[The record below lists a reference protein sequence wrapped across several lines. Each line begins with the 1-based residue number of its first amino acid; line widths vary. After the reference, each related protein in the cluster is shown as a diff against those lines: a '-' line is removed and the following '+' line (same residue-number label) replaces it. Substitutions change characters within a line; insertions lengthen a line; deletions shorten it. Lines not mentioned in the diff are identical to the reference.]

1 MRKFFVSDP
10 LAGAAAGR
18 EYGCP
23 APAGC
28 RRRVVPVSGA
38 GRGAGPSRIEWVR
51 SGCRLLGSIAAEFAR
66 TRPFDGLTIGTGI
79 HLEPKTVALLL
90 TLAQGGARVV
100 STGNLSSTQAD
111 AAGYLRARGVE
122 VIGAATTDQ
131 GVHDGH
137 LRRVIAARPQLLLDN
152 GGDLF
157 VRYLDGPYPGLLGGT
172 EETTSGRMRLRPLAA
187 RLGVPVLVIND
198 SPIKQFAENRHAVGQ
213 SVLESYLRITNR
225 MTNGRQVAVFGY
237 GACGKGV
244 AANFRNACAS
254 VSVVEIDPVTRLE
267 ASLDG
272 FAVPGREE
280 ALRTA
285 DVVITVTGAEAVI
298 TGDDLGLLKDDAVL
312 LNAGHFPREIAV
324 DELASAAA
332 VVQRHEA
339 ADGIETFRLDDGR
352 SFHLL
357 TRGHMANLA
366 GPRPLGNSIES
377 MDLGFALQA
386 RCLEAVAA
394 GSLGG
399 GHAVVPVPKFIDELV
414 ATSFLD
420 LYSRSA
426 ASGGSASAPGPP
438 PAGTADGAGGVA
450 DDKGAGQHDA
460 AGHAPGPDVRS

>member
-1 MRKFFVSDP
+1 MTGSTP
-10 LAGAAAGR
+10 
-18 EYGCP
+18 
-23 APAGC
+23 
-28 RRRVVPVSGA
+28 
-38 GRGAGPSRIEWVR
+38 GPSRIEWVR

-66 TRPFDGLTIGTGI
+66 RRPFEGLTIGTGI

-90 TLAQGGARVV
+90 TLAEGGARVV

-131 GVHDGH
+131 GVHDGY
-137 LRRVIAARPQLLLDN
+137 LRQVIATRPHLLLDN

-157 VRYLDGPYPGLLGGT
+157 VRYLAGPYPGLLGGT

-187 RLGVPVLVIND
+187 QLGVPILVIND

-225 MTNGRQVAVFGY
+225 MTNGQQVAVFGY

-254 VSVVEIDPVTRLE
+254 VAVVEIDPVTRLE

-272 FAVPGREE
+272 FAVPAREE
-280 ALRTA
+280 ALRSA
-285 DVVITVTGAEAVI
+285 DVVITVTGAESVI
-298 TGDDLGLLKDDAVL
+298 TGDDLGLLKDGAMV

-324 DELASAAA
+324 DDLASAPA
-332 VVQRHEA
+332 VVQRHGA
-339 ADGIETFRLDDGR
+339 AEGIETFLLDDGR

-357 TRGHMANLA
+357 TRGHMVNLA

-399 GHAVVPVPKFIDELV
+399 GHAVVPVPRFIDEQV

-420 LYSRSA
+420 LYGRSGTTAPGSA
-426 ASGGSASAPGPP
+426 ASGGSGSEPAPPP
-438 PAGTADGAGGVA
+438 PAAAGGAGGVA
-450 DDKGAGQHDA
+450 DDEGTGKHDA
-460 AGHAPGPDVRS
+460 AGHPPGPDVRA